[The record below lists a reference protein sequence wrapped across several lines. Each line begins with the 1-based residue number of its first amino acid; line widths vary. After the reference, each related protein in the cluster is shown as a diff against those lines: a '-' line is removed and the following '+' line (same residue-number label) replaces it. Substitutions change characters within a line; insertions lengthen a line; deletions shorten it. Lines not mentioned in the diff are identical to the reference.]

1 MNTDN
6 ELIEKIANKDKR
18 AFEVLYHKFHQR
30 IYRFALRVVNHP
42 EVAEEAVNDT
52 LYAVWQNANTFQAN
66 SAVSTWILG
75 IAYRQSLKSL
85 NRYLRHNKANIDID
99 DMANQAD
106 ESPHSNPQQHSEFDE
121 FQQSIQVAINKLSER
136 HRAVVQL
143 TAMGHSYEDI
153 SKIVGCPTN
162 TVKTRMFHARK
173 QLKHYLNQ
181 NDFLQGNKRG
191 AFKSC

>member
-6 ELIEKIANKDKR
+6 ELIEKIANKDKH
-18 AFEVLYHKFHQR
+18 AFEALYHMYHQR

-75 IAYRQSLKSL
+75 IAYRQALKSL

-99 DMANQAD
+99 SLANQAD
-106 ESPHSNPQQHSEFDE
+106 ENPQSNPQQQSETDE
-121 FQQSIQVAINKLSER
+121 FQKTIQGAINKLSQQ

-143 TAMGHSYEDI
+143 TAMGHSYDDI

-162 TVKTRMFHARK
+162 TVKTRMFYARK
-173 QLKHYLNQ
+173 QLKQYLNQ
-181 NDFLQGNKRG
+181 NDFLQGNERG
-191 AFKSC
+191 AYKSC

>member
-1 MNTDN
+1 MNTDT
-6 ELIEKIANKDKR
+6 ELIEKIARKDKQ
-18 AFEVLYHKFHQR
+18 AFEALYHMYHQR
-30 IYRFALRVVNHP
+30 IYRFALRVVNQA

-106 ESPHSNPQQHSEFDE
+106 ESPYSNPQHNSELDE
-121 FQQSIQVAINKLSER
+121 FQHTIQSAINKLSQR

-173 QLKHYLNQ
+173 QLKQHLNQ
-181 NDFLQGNKRG
+181 NDFLQGNERG